1 MKLKTK
7 WTVAKQCKLGTK
19 TNDVL
24 YIHHQIYSIEP
35 HSATQALKP
44 KLYSTVQNIVHPPKK
59 LLKRMYK
66 LLSDVWVL
74 IQHLLTNSICPTLA
88 GTLTQMA
95 GEGASHIRTSST
107 MWASDELLFKLSNI
121 NFALLQTNRRKGL
134 VLSKQIKYYV

>member
-95 GEGASHIRTSST
+95 EGR
-107 MWASDELLFKLSNI
+107 ELLTSEHPQQCEQVMSFSLNYPI
-121 NFALLQTNRRKGL
+121 LTLLFCKPTGERD
-134 VLSKQIKYYV
+134 